1 MTRYDRFTVE
11 GIKTVWMFVGEEAGG
26 VEEVGLIDSLNKL
39 HTSGLARFRAS
50 NVAPAA
56 T

>member
-1 MTRYDRFTVE
+1 
-11 GIKTVWMFVGEEAGG
+11 MFVEVEVGG

-39 HTSGLARFRAS
+39 RANGPARFRAS